1 MIGMTT
7 GVGSRASG
15 VGSRWSRVGIRL
27 AATTIVAAT
36 CLCDASA
43 AFAQDSWALIVTGA
57 SGGQKYAEQLQSWR
71 TELQTALVDRYGFA
85 ATRVQVL
92 VDETTKTGEQATAK
106 ALRQAVSEV
115 RRQIGRDD
123 LFLVILLGH
132 GTYDGE
138 IAKFNLVGPDL
149 TAADWSGLF
158 EGMPGRLVLINTT
171 ESSFPFLAELSARGR
186 VVITATD
193 SSEQRYATVF
203 PDYLVRALSEAST
216 DLDKNGRTSIFEV
229 FTTASIAVRQH
240 YEQRGMLTT
249 ERAVID
255 DNGDKLG
262 REEQVAGPDGAIA
275 KTVNLEAPNPLE
287 ASDPAVAALLRRR
300 RELEVE
306 AEALKLKKTEM
317 PPAAWEAE
325 FEKLMIELAKVSQE
339 IRRKS

>member
-1 MIGMTT
+1 MTM
-7 GVGSRASG
+7 SRGAS
-15 VGSRWSRVGIRL
+15 RRVGFAL
-27 AATTIVAAT
+27 AALAVW
-36 CLCDASA
+36 LCGVSTASA
-43 AFAQDSWALIVTGA
+43 QDAWALVITGA
-57 SGGQKYAEQLQSWR
+57 SGGPKYAEQLQTWR
-71 TELQTALVDRYGFA
+71 TDIQTALISRYGFA
-85 ATRVQVL
+85 PGRVQLL

-106 ALRQAVSEV
+106 AVRQAVADV

-149 TAADWSGLF
+149 PASAWSALF
-158 EGMPGRLVLINTT
+158 DGMPGRLVVINTT
-171 ESSFPFLAELSARGR
+171 ESSFPFLAELSSRGR

-203 PDYLVRALSEAST
+203 PDYLVRSFKEAST

-229 FTTASIAVRQH
+229 FTAASIAVRQH

-249 ERAVID
+249 ERAVLD
-255 DNGDKLG
+255 DNGDKEG
-262 REEQVAGPDGAIA
+262 REEQVAGPDGAVARTI
-275 KTVNLEAPNPLE
+275 NLEAPNPLE

-306 AEALKLKKTEM
+306 AEALKLKKSDMNDAEWNT
-317 PPAAWEAE
+317 E
-325 FEKLMIELAKVSQE
+325 FEKLMVELAKISRELRQK
-339 IRRKS
+339 KS

>member
-262 REEQVAGPDGAIA
+262 REEQVAGPDGVIA

>member
-1 MIGMTT
+1 MMRRLIIAAVVLVSLTAA
-7 GVGSRASG
+7 RA
-15 VGSRWSRVGIRL
+15 
-27 AATTIVAAT
+27 
-36 CLCDASA
+36 AS
-43 AFAQDSWALIVTGA
+43 AQDSWALIITGA
-57 SGGQKYAEQLQSWR
+57 SGGQKYAEQLASWR
-71 TELQTALVDRYGFA
+71 ADLQSALVGRYGFA
-85 ATRVQVL
+85 QARVKVL
-92 VDETTKTGEQATAK
+92 VDEATKTGEQATAK
-106 ALRQAVSEV
+106 ALRQAISEV

-149 TAADWSGLF
+149 AANDWSGLF

-171 ESSFPFLAELSARGR
+171 ESSFPFLAELSAKGR

-203 PDYLVRALSEAST
+203 PDYLVRALNEAST
-216 DLDKNGRTSIFEV
+216 DLDKNGRTSVYEV
-229 FTTASIAVRQH
+229 FTAASIAVRQH

-249 ERAVID
+249 ERSVLD

-262 REEQVAGPDGAIA
+262 REEQVAGPDGAMA
-275 KTVNLEAPNPLE
+275 RTVNLEAPNPLE

-300 RELEVE
+300 RELEVM
-306 AEALKLKKTEM
+306 AESLKLKKPEM
-317 PPAAWEAE
+317 QQAEWEAE
-325 FEKLMIELAKVSQE
+325 FEKLMIELARVSQE